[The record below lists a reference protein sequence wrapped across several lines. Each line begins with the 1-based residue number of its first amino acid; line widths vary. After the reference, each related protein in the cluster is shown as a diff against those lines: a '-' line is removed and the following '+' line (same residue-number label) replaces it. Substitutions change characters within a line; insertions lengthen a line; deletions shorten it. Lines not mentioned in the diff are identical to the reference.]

1 MPFAGRKRI
10 YNLRDIALPDAPRQ
24 YRTVLAQSKCPSQ
37 TQAQAVH
44 SSQHSAR
51 RALTYRAAYNV
62 LPVKAMGASLLG
74 REHSQVVDQGIPSD
88 EAKLSISERYEQ
100 PMEKMNNK
108 LIWLPSAITTTSL
121 VAGFVGI
128 ILAADPG
135 VPNRFL
141 YIPLLV
147 GLAVFCDGIDGRVAR
162 AVGACSDF
170 GESFDSFADLAAF
183 GIAPAFM
190 VYQMYLRALP
200 APGFIAV
207 AIAATFVFSNAFRL
221 ARFATKEYNPRYFE
235 GLPTT
240 TAGAFIASLAFWG
253 VTLPPVA
260 VAIIVVVT
268 AILMSS
274 RIQFPKLGQIFG
286 RAPFMLKWTLLLAIV
301 AALVRFQARLLS
313 LIAVAYVV
321 YALVWS
327 TERAVRR
334 RFRRAMPVAAVG
346 LMSGPSGAHFAG
358 ITTMTITDD
367 EDDDDDEE
375 EPEEDWD
382 DDWESED
389 EP

>member
-1 MPFAGRKRI
+1 MTGH
-10 YNLRDIALPDAPRQ
+10 D
-24 YRTVLAQSKCPSQ
+24 QSSSEPVSSME
-37 TQAQAVH
+37 ASPENAVH
-44 SSQHSAR
+44 
-51 RALTYRAAYNV
+51 TT
-62 LPVKAMGASLLG
+62 K
-74 REHSQVVDQGIPSD
+74 
-88 EAKLSISERYEQ
+88 
-100 PMEKMNNK
+100 NK
-108 LIWLPSAITTTSL
+108 LIWLPNVFTTTSL

-162 AVGACSDF
+162 AVGACSAF
-170 GESFDSFADLAAF
+170 GENFDSFADLIAF

-207 AIAATFVFSNAFRL
+207 AIAAMFVFSNAFRL

-240 TAGAFIASLAFWG
+240 SGGAFVASLAFWG
-253 VTLPPVA
+253 GMLPPGA
-260 VAIIVVVT
+260 VAAAVLVT

-274 RIQFPKLGQIFG
+274 HIQFPKLGQIFG
-286 RAPFMLKWTLLLAIV
+286 RAPFMLKWTLFLAIAV
-301 AALVRFQARLLS
+301 VLVPFQAKMLS
-313 LIAVAYVV
+313 LILVGYAI

-327 TERAVRR
+327 TERAMRR
-334 RFRRAMPVAAVG
+334 RFRRALPLAAIG
-346 LMSGPSGAHFAG
+346 FMRGPGGSPIPG
-358 ITTMTITDD
+358 ITTVTVTDD
-367 EDDDDDEE
+367 MDEDEDADDEE
-375 EPEEDWD
+375 IEEDWD

-389 EP
+389 EQ

>member
-1 MPFAGRKRI
+1 MPERKKPQVI
-10 YNLRDIALPDAPRQ
+10 GHSTPPEEPLATTMDSSDSSIN
-24 YRTVLAQSKCPSQ
+24 TVHHP
-37 TQAQAVH
+37 T
-44 SSQHSAR
+44 R
-51 RALTYRAAYNV
+51 
-62 LPVKAMGASLLG
+62 
-74 REHSQVVDQGIPSD
+74 
-88 EAKLSISERYEQ
+88 
-100 PMEKMNNK
+100 
-108 LIWLPSAITTTSL
+108 LIWLPSAITTIAL
-121 VAGFVGI
+121 VAGFVSVV
-128 ILAADPG
+128 LAADPSE
-135 VPNRFL
+135 PNRFL

-147 GLAVFCDGIDGRVAR
+147 GLAVFCDGLDGRVAR
-162 AVGACSDF
+162 AMGACTEF
-170 GESFDSFADLAAF
+170 GENLDSFADLVAF

-190 VYQMYLRALP
+190 IYQLFLRELP
-200 APGFIAV
+200 APGIVAL
-207 AIAATFVFSNAFRL
+207 AIAAFFVFSNAFRL

-301 AALVRFQARLLS
+301 AALVPFQARLLS